1 MKHPLALIALLCLS
15 ALAIAL
21 YSQHVLGMRPC
32 AWCVFQRLLALLA
45 AGIALA
51 GLALSVKRPAVE
63 RWALA
68 LAGLTG
74 LGGMAAAWHQYTVA
88 AQQFSCAQTLADR
101 WMTGMGLDTAVPWLF
116 GIQAGCMEARVHLLG
131 VEYALW
137 SLALFTLVVA
147 CALLGLLRRRGIA
160 VN

>member
-1 MKHPLALIALLCLS
+1 MKRPLALIALFCLS
-15 ALAIAL
+15 AVAIAL

-32 AWCVFQRLLALLA
+32 AWCVFQRLLAVLA

-51 GLALSVKRPAVE
+51 GLVLSMPRPALG
-63 RWALA
+63 RLALA

-101 WMTGMGLDTAVPWLF
+101 WMTGLGLDAALPWLF
-116 GIQAGCMEARVHLLG
+116 GIQAGCMEARVNLLG

-137 SLALFTLVVA
+137 SLALFTLVTA
-147 CALLGLLRRRGIA
+147 CAALGLLRRRRA
-160 VN
+160 VMN